1 MVGVRTRTIFKYN
14 NNNNNNNNNYY
25 YKKKKTKQ
33 KIAKLWVTLGN
44 SLMLGT
50 HRENPD
56 FKNSDRCGSDDNN
69 RNNLLL
75 NAAHSPECTQMRFT

>member
-14 NNNNNNNNNYY
+14 NNNKQ
-25 YKKKKTKQ
+25 KKETKQ

-56 FKNSDRCGSDDNN
+56 FKNSDRCGNDDNIN